1 MKQEGKAHPRPE
13 EKVRQKIDRMHSI
26 RTKFTLTVVIVIILT
41 LGIATVIGVISI
53 KKLGSDDADQMIH
66 LTATTGAMNLEH
78 YFESVEHSV
87 RTVSTLVSDSFEGM
101 SFEDLDSQVERSR
114 NLFGQ
119 IAHNTNG
126 VLTYYLRIDPEISED
141 ITGFWYVYQDG
152 EFKEHEVTDI
162 TQYDTS
168 DTSALVWFTVPKA
181 TGEGAWLPPYRTESL
196 GARVIS
202 YNEPI
207 YWEERFVGV
216 IGIEIDYEM
225 LKKEVESISIF
236 ESGYAFILDEYA
248 NVFYHPLWDSAQLNL
263 ETTALDEPEQFIG
276 SNHIRYNYEG
286 VEKEAV
292 WIPLS
297 NGMRLYVCAPVS
309 EINSGWKG
317 MIRII
322 LIALLM
328 ILAIAI
334 LAMMRFT
341 GRITKPLRDLTE
353 AAKQV
358 DEGDYDLSLEYDKN
372 DEIGILTRTFKQLA
386 TDTKEKITELEEL
399 DQQKIK
405 INDLLMDCI
414 TILRSNEEYE
424 VACNKLLDLVAS
436 FYGADRSY
444 IFEFDLGSQ
453 RMSNTYEWC
462 AEGIEAEISKL
473 QNMDIAIVDRWIA
486 QFRAHGEFYINSTD
500 GELDHDSDEYKI
512 LAMQDIQSLM
522 AAPLQLG
529 GDIVGFLGVDNPRAN
544 TNTLLVLQAVS
555 SFVVNQLGKQRE
567 ERQRMMLSAMTD
579 DYDVL
584 IRSDI
589 DCDNFAVLRTNDSY
603 LDYCPELYSYRSLS
617 AFLDRLSHLNEE
629 EYESFQAHVS
639 LASIMQHLTQGHA
652 LYHNFRIIDKA
663 GNSTT
668 YQVKAVPV
676 GESHRI
682 LLGIHNIEE
691 TVRAEEKQRRMLKE
705 ALEKAEYANSA
716 KTAFLSNMSHEIRT
730 PMNAIIGL
738 DNLALHN
745 DMLDVQT
752 RDYLEKIGTSARHLL
767 GLINDIL
774 DMSRIEAGRIMLRKE
789 EFSFSDMLEQI
800 NTMVMSQCNDKGLDY
815 ECRVLSRVDDYYIG
829 DDTRFKEVLINIL
842 SNAVK
847 FTDAP
852 GSIRMTVECTAVY
865 EHQSTLRFCIR
876 DTGIGMDKEFIPRI
890 FDAFSQEDSSNK
902 NRYGSTGLGMAITKR
917 IVDMMNGTISV
928 QSEKGVGTEFTVVV
942 TLKNSERQ
950 DNARENSI
958 DPGRIHVLIVD
969 DEEFAAEHART
980 ILNDAGIRADICL
993 NGQEALHMLEI
1004 RHTKQ
1009 EPYNLVLMD
1018 WKMPEMDGL
1027 ETAKRIRESYG
1038 SETVVI
1044 LLTAYNWYD
1053 IMENALDAGIDS
1065 FLTKPL
1071 FASKVI
1077 SEFERVARR
1086 NNLNLFK
1093 EKKRADLTGRRIL
1106 LAEDIE
1112 MNAEIM
1118 MNILEMGGMKTDH
1131 AENGRIVAEMF
1142 QSSEAG
1148 MYSAILMDIRMPEM
1162 DGLEATQV
1170 IRALDRPDAK
1180 TIPIIALTANAFDED
1195 VQRSLQV
1202 GMNAHLTKPVEPEHL
1217 FKTLGEL
1224 IWESEN

>member
-1 MKQEGKAHPRPE
+1 
-13 EKVRQKIDRMHSI
+13 MHSI
-26 RTKFTLTVVIVIILT
+26 RTKFTLTVVSVIILT
-41 LGIATVIGVISI
+41 LSIAMVIGVVSI
-53 KKLGSDDADQMIH
+53 RKLGREDADQMIH
-66 LTATTGAMNLEH
+66 LTATTGAMNLEQ

-87 RTVSTLVSDSFEGM
+87 RTVSTLVSDSFDDM
-101 SFEDLDSQVERSR
+101 PFEDLDNQVERAR
-114 NLFGQ
+114 NLFGR
-119 IAHNTNG
+119 IAYNTNG
-126 VLTYYLRIDPEISED
+126 VLTYYFRIDPEISRD
-141 ITGFWYVYQDG
+141 VKGFWYVYEDG
-152 EFKEHEVTDI
+152 EGFKEHEVTDI
-162 TQYDTS
+162 TQYDTG

-181 TGEGAWLPPYRTESL
+181 TGEGVWLPPYSTENL

-202 YNEPI
+202 YNVPV
-207 YWEERFVGV
+207 YWNDRFVGV
-216 IGIEIDYEM
+216 IGIEIAYEM
-225 LKKEVESISIF
+225 LEKEVKNISIF
-236 ESGYAFILDEYA
+236 RTGYAFILDENG
-248 NVFYHPLWDSAQLNL
+248 NVFYHPQLDSAKLDL
-263 ETTALDEPEQFIG
+263 ETTAIDEPELFIG

-309 EINSGWKG
+309 EINSGWTG
-317 MIRII
+317 MIWI
-322 LIALLM
+322 LLIVL
-328 ILAIAI
+328 LAILVIAI
-334 LAMMRFT
+334 IGMMRFA
-341 GRITKPLRDLTE
+341 GRVTKPLQDLTE
-353 AAKQV
+353 AAKQL
-358 DEGDYDLSLEYDKN
+358 DEGNYDFSLEYDKD
-372 DEIGILTRTFKQLA
+372 DEIGVLTRTFKQLA
-386 TDTKEKITELEEL
+386 ANTKEKITEMEEL
-399 DQQKIK
+399 DQQKII
-405 INDLLMDCI
+405 INDRLMDCI
-414 TILRSNEEYE
+414 TILRMNEDYE
-424 VACNKLLDLVAS
+424 VACNKLLDLVAA
-436 FYGADRSY
+436 FYDADRSY

-486 QFRAHGEFYINSTD
+486 QFKAHGEFYINSTD

-544 TNTLLVLQAVS
+544 TNTLLILQAVS
-555 SFVVNQLGKQRE
+555 SFVVNQLGKQRD
-567 ERQRMMLSAMTD
+567 ERQRMMLSALTD

-589 DCDNFAVLRTNDSY
+589 DRDTFAVLRTNDSY

-629 EYESFQAHVS
+629 EYESFQTHVNRENIIQS
-639 LASIMQHLTQGHA
+639 LTQDQA
-652 LYHNFRIIDKA
+652 LYHNFRLTDKA
-663 GNSTT
+663 GNSTI
-668 YQVKAVPV
+668 YQVKIVPV
-676 GESHRI
+676 GTWPESRWI
-682 LLGIHNIEE
+682 LLGIHNINE
-691 TVRAEEKQRRMLKE
+691 TVRAEEKQQQMLKE
-705 ALEKAEYANSA
+705 ALEKAEYANHA

-745 DMLDVQT
+745 ENLDGQT
-752 RDYLEKIGTSARHLL
+752 RDYLEKIGSSARHLL
-767 GLINDIL
+767 DLINDIL
-774 DMSRIEAGRIMLRKE
+774 DMSRIESGRITLRKE
-789 EFSFSDMLEQI
+789 KFSFSDMLEQI
-800 NTMVMSQCNDKGLDY
+800 NTMVMSQCSDKGLDY
-815 ECRVLSRVDDYYIG
+815 ECRVVSRVDDYYIG

-852 GSIRMTVECTAVY
+852 GSIRMTVERTAVF
-865 EHQSTLRFCIR
+865 ENQSTLRFSIQ

-890 FDAFSQEDSSNK
+890 FEAFSQEDSSNK
-902 NRYGSTGLGMAITKR
+902 NKYGSTGLGMAITKR
-917 IVDMMNGTISV
+917 IVEMMNGTISV

-942 TLKNSERQ
+942 TLQNSEQQ
-950 DNARENSI
+950 DEALESSI
-958 DPGRIHVLIVD
+958 EPGRIHVLIVD

-980 ILNDAGIRADICL
+980 VLNDAGVRADYCTS
-993 NGQEALHMLEI
+993 GREALHMMEI
-1004 RHTKQ
+1004 QHTKQ

-1027 ETAKRIRESYG
+1027 ETAKKIRESYG
-1038 SETVVI
+1038 KETVVI

-1053 IMENALDAGIDS
+1053 VLDKALAAGIDS

-1077 SEFERVARR
+1077 SEFERIARH
-1086 NNLNLFK
+1086 NNLNLFR
-1093 EKKRADLTGRRIL
+1093 EKKRADLAGRRIL

-1118 MNILEMGGMKTDH
+1118 MDILEMEGMETDH
-1131 AENGRIVAEMF
+1131 AENGRIALEMF
-1142 QSSEAG
+1142 QNSEAG
-1148 MYSAILMDIRMPEM
+1148 RYSAILMDIRMPEM
-1162 DGLEATQV
+1162 DGLEATQA
-1170 IRALDRPDAK
+1170 IRALDRPDAG

-1202 GMNAHLTKPVEPEHL
+1202 GMNAHLTKPVESEHL

-1224 IWESEN
+1224 IWEAEN

>member
-1 MKQEGKAHPRPE
+1 
-13 EKVRQKIDRMHSI
+13 MHSI
-26 RTKFTLTVVIVIILT
+26 RTRFTLTVVSVIIIT
-41 LGIATVIGVISI
+41 LGIATAIGVISI
-53 KKLGSDDADQMIH
+53 KKLGSSDADQLIH
-66 LTATTGAMNLEH
+66 LTAKTGAMNLEY

-87 RTVSTLVSDSFEGM
+87 KTVSTLVSDIFDGS
-101 SFEDLDSQVERSR
+101 SPEDLNSQVERTR
-114 NLFGQ
+114 RLFGR
-119 IAHNTNG
+119 IAYNTNG
-126 VLTYYLRIDPEISED
+126 VLTYYFRIDPEISGD
-141 ITGFWYVYQDG
+141 VPGFWYVYEEG
-152 EFKEHEVTDI
+152 EGFKEHEVTDI
-162 TQYDTS
+162 SQYDTG

-181 TGEGAWLPPYRTESL
+181 TGKGVWLPPYYTENL

-202 YNEPI
+202 YNEPVYRDGQFI
-207 YWEERFVGV
+207 GV

-225 LKKEVESISIF
+225 LKKEVENISVYK
-236 ESGYAFILDEYA
+236 SGYAFILDENS
-248 NVFYHPLWDSAQLNL
+248 NVFYHPLQDSSQLNL
-263 ETTALDEPEQFIG
+263 DTTPMNEPEQFIG
-276 SNHIRYNYEG
+276 SNHIRYTYGG

-297 NGMRLYVCAPVS
+297 NGMRLYVCAPAA
-309 EINSGWKG
+309 EINSGWTG
-317 MIRII
+317 MIWNNI
-322 LIALLM
+322 IALLI
-328 ILAIAI
+328 ILAAAI
-334 LAMMRFT
+334 FAVTRYT

-358 DEGDYDLSLEYDKN
+358 DEGNYDFSLEYDED

-386 TDTKEKITELEEL
+386 ANTKVRITEMEEL
-399 DQQKIK
+399 DQQKIR

-414 TILRSNEEYE
+414 TILRENENYDI
-424 VACNKLLDLVAS
+424 ACNKLLDLVAP

-453 RMSNTYEWC
+453 RLSNTYEWC

-473 QNMDIAIVDRWIA
+473 QNLDISIVDRWIT
-486 QFRAHGEFYINSTD
+486 QFKAHGEFYINSTD

-555 SFVVNQLGKQRE
+555 SFVGNQLGKKRE
-567 ERQRMMLSAMTD
+567 EQQRMMLSALTD

-584 IRSDI
+584 ICSDI
-589 DCDNFAVLRTNDSY
+589 DRDTFAVERTNDSY

-629 EYESFQAHVS
+629 EYKSFHDRVN
-639 LASIMQHLTQGHA
+639 LDSIQKHLSKDNA
-652 LYHNFRIIDKA
+652 LYHNFQVKDKE
-663 GNSTT
+663 GGTTT
-668 YQVKAVPV
+668 YQVKIVPV
-676 GESHRI
+676 GVWQESHWI

-691 TVRAEEKQRRMLKE
+691 TVRAEENQRRLLRE
-705 ALEKAEYANSA
+705 ALEKAEYANHA
-716 KTAFLSNMSHEIRT
+716 KTAFLSSMSHEIRT

-745 DMLDVQT
+745 GTLDEQT
-752 RDYLEKIGTSARHLL
+752 RDYLEKIGSSARHLL

-774 DMSRIEAGRIMLRKE
+774 DMSRIESGRIMLRKE
-789 EFSFSDMLEQI
+789 EFSFSAMLEQI
-800 NTMVMSQCNDKGLDY
+800 NTMVMSQCSDKGLTY

-852 GSIRMTVECTAVY
+852 GSIQLTVERTAVF
-865 EHQSTLRFCIR
+865 ENQSTLRFIIR
-876 DTGIGMDKEFIPRI
+876 DTGIGMDQEFIPRI
-890 FDAFSQEDSSNK
+890 FDAFSQEDSSNE

-917 IVDMMNGTISV
+917 IVEMMNGTISV
-928 QSEKGVGTEFTVVV
+928 KSEKGVGTEFTVVV

-950 DNARENSI
+950 DETHENSI
-958 DPGRIHVLIVD
+958 EPGKIHVLVVD
-969 DEEFAAEHART
+969 DEEYAAEHART
-980 ILNDAGIRADICL
+980 VLNDAGIRADICL
-993 NGQEALHMLEI
+993 SGKEALHMLEI
-1004 RHTKQ
+1004 QHTKQ

-1027 ETAKRIRESYG
+1027 ETAERIRKNYG
-1038 SETVVI
+1038 KETVVI
-1044 LLTAYNWYD
+1044 MLTAYNWYD
-1053 IMENALDAGIDS
+1053 VLDKALEAGIDS

-1077 SEFERVARR
+1077 SEFERIARH
-1086 NNLNLFK
+1086 NNLDLFR
-1093 EKKRADLTGRRIL
+1093 EKKRADLNGRRIL

-1118 MNILEMGGMKTDH
+1118 MDVLEMEGMETDH
-1131 AENGRIVAEMF
+1131 AKNGRIVVDMF
-1142 QSSEAG
+1142 ENSRPG

-1162 DGLEATQV
+1162 DGLEATQA

-1195 VQRSLQV
+1195 VQRSLQY

-1224 IWESEN
+1224 IWETENPDNR